1 MDFGLVGYRP
11 YGVTDAALWE
21 ATYAAGKW
29 AYIAELVEAPRYA
42 ALIAYMT
49 ALHPN
54 APAVLDVGCGLGLF
68 RSRIGGARLE
78 RYVGIDPSATAIATA
93 KNLEDDVTRFIVAS
107 EPTPDLGT
115 FDVVVCSEMLYY
127 LWDLD
132 RFFDQAHAVLRPG
145 GHLLC
150 SIWQHP
156 GVSALQRRLD
166 ARFPPVAIVELST
179 QAGRGRRWRV
189 SGHRRLED

>member
-11 YGVTDAALWE
+11 FGPTDSAVWE

-29 AYIAELVEAPRYA
+29 AYMAELVEAPRYA

-49 ALHPN
+49 ALHPKP
-54 APAVLDVGCGLGLF
+54 PAVLDVGCGPGLF
-68 RSRIGGARLE
+68 RSRIGGLPLE
-78 RYVGIDPSATAIATA
+78 RYVGIDPSATAIAQA
-93 KNLEDDVTRFIVAS
+93 KNLEDNLTRFIVAT
-107 EPTPDLGT
+107 EPTADLGD

-132 RFFDQAHAVLRPG
+132 RFFDRANSALRPG

-156 GVSALQRRLD
+156 GVTALQRRLD

-179 QAGRGRRWRV
+179 QAGRSRRWRV